1 MSLLKEFV
9 SLILDFDGNFIFFF
23 LRGGF
28 VFLLKE
34 FVSEV
39 LIVKVWFLMGILAF

>member
-1 MSLLKEFV
+1 MGTLF
-9 SLILDFDGNFIFFF
+9 FFFF